1 MFGASE
7 SALEEAIVDQDVL
20 VFRSGVKITRRVLE
34 AGGRLRLIV
43 RAGAGM
49 DNIDWEYAEERNIPI
64 VRVPGPGA
72 RAVAEMSFAL
82 MLALSREILRADKS
96 MREARWI
103 KPNVSGYLLE
113 DKTLGIVGAGNIGS
127 LVGRLGRA
135 WGMNVIGCTE
145 SPTPEDRAKLASFDI
160 ELTDLDTVLSSSD
173 YISVHVPLQDST
185 RMLIDAE
192 ALAKVRE
199 GAFLINLA
207 RGGVVD
213 EHALRDAL
221 VSGRLRGAA
230 LDVHLEE
237 GDGKRSPLADLDNV
251 ILTPH
256 IGANAVDAQSA
267 IGRIVIETIE
277 SFVEK
282 SHRVA

>member
-7 SALEEAIVDQDVL
+7 EALEAAIPGHEVL
-20 VFRSGVKITRRVLE
+20 VFRSGVRISRSVLE
-34 AGGRLRLIV
+34 AADRLRLIV

-49 DNIDWEYAEERNIPI
+49 DNIDWEYAAERGLPI
-64 VRVPGPGA
+64 VRIPGPGA

-82 MLALSREILRADKS
+82 MLALSRELFRADKS
-96 MREARWI
+96 MREAHWI
-103 KPNVSGYLLE
+103 KQDISGFLLKN
-113 DKTLGIVGAGNIGS
+113 KTLGIVGAGNIGS

-135 WGMNVIGCTE
+135 WGMEVIGCTE
-145 SPTPEDRAKLASFDI
+145 SASPEDRAALASMGI
-160 ELTDLDTVLSSSD
+160 ELTDFDAVLSQSD
-173 YISVHVPLQDST
+173 YVSIHVPLQEST

-192 ALAKVRE
+192 ALAKMRR

-213 EHALRDAL
+213 ELALRAAL
-221 VSGRLRGAA
+221 LDGHLRGAA
-230 LDVHLEE
+230 LDVHGQE
-237 GDGKRSPLADLDNV
+237 GEGKKSPLADLPNV

-256 IGANAVDAQSA
+256 IGANAVDAQLE
-267 IGRIVIETIE
+267 IGRIIIETVR

-282 SHRVA
+282 SHKVA